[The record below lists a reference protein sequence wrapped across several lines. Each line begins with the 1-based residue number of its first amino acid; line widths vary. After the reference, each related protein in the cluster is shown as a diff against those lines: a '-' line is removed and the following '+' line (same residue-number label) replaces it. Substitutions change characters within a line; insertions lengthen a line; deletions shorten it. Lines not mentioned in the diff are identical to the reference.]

1 MDSISPDILRS
12 IISGRHSTLMVHV
25 NKRLR
30 SVFLQPLREWM
41 LEIQKN
47 RRELHACGE
56 RLMHRYCQ
64 PRQPPIRTTVGT
76 TLTSF
81 NLIMTKVSD
90 DPTEFDARLVV
101 ESAYN
106 HLGPFFDLTVEAY
119 PRTPT
124 SGILD
129 VRYQTDLNSMCRRYV
144 HVEVGYVRGI
154 TAAFDAIGI
163 V

>member
-12 IISGRHSTLMVHV
+12 IVSGRHTALMVYV

-41 LEIQKN
+41 LEIQKS

-64 PRQPPIRTTVGT
+64 PIRAVAGT
-76 TLTSF
+76 MLTPF
-81 NLIMTKVSD
+81 NLMMTKVSD
-90 DPTEFDARLVV
+90 DPTEFDARVV
-101 ESAYN
+101 MESTCN
-106 HLGPFFDLTVEAY
+106 HLGPFFDLTVEAF

-129 VRYQTDLNSMCRRYV
+129 VRYQTDLHSSMRRRYV
-144 HVEVGYVRGI
+144 HIEVGYIRGI
-154 TAAFDAIGI
+154 TAAFDAVGI